1 MPSTQTGRARRPRLV
16 WVALALILLLALA
29 GQGEFFLERSSRQSA
44 TRDLRQQLI
53 SAQHEISSLSVQ
65 NGTLARRLGELGSS
79 VQASKAGL
87 APLAQRVLKSVFTI
101 QVSNG
106 LGTAWAAWTSAG
118 DTYLITANHVVADDV
133 AAGIRTVKLQQK
145 GNTWTAAIGRTDPAN
160 DLAVVVVHG
169 LIAPPLW
176 QQPQLGVSPIV
187 GDQLILVGS
196 PYGLQGTVTTGVVS
210 RVTYDQI
217 QTDAAANP
225 GNSGGPAV
233 DRQGQVV
240 GVLLS
245 GGGENLNFAVPIQRA
260 CVAVRQC

>member
-1 MPSTQTGRARRPRLV
+1 LT
-16 WVALALILLLALA
+16 
-29 GQGEFFLERSSRQSA
+29 ERSSRQIAVRHIERRVTSA
-44 TRDLRQQLI
+44 EQDINSL
-53 SAQHEISSLSVQ
+53 SAQ
-65 NGTLARRLGELGSS
+65 NATLAQRISQLGSS

-87 APLAQRVLKSVFTI
+87 APLAHRVLQSVFTI
-101 QVSNG
+101 QVSDG
-106 LGTAWAAWTSAG
+106 LGTAWSAWTAGG

-133 AAGIRTVKLQQK
+133 AAGIKTAKLEQK
-145 GNTWTAAIGRTDPAN
+145 GNTWTAEIGRTDPTN
-160 DLAVVVVHG
+160 DLAVVIVQG

-176 QQPQLGVSPIV
+176 QQPQLGVSPVV
-187 GDQLILVGS
+187 GDELILVGS
-196 PYGLQGTVTTGVVS
+196 PYGLQGTVTNGVVS

-260 CVAVRQC
+260 CVAIRSC